1 MWTGGGKTVKVVKI
15 PRFPSVSK
23 RPGLDSFD
31 LTYWWGAVL
40 PSLVW
45 VGRVAPDPARI
56 IVRVPGEE
64 EAAWKER
71 EEPQTQPQ
79 IQTQIRIKKYMEM
92 KGKNLHKF
100 SGSSWW
106 LCECGESL
114 AHASKYK
121 LKYKNKLNR
130 KYKYKLK

>member
-1 MWTGGGKTVKVVKI
+1 MGGEDKPSQKCAPNCYITVWSGGGKTVKVVKI

-45 VGRVAPDPARI
+45 VGGVAPDPARI
-56 IVRVPGEE
+56 IVRVPGEG

-71 EEPQTQPQ
+71 EREEP
-79 IQTQIRIKKYMEM
+79 
-92 KGKNLHKF
+92 
-100 SGSSWW
+100 
-106 LCECGESL
+106 
-114 AHASKYK
+114 
-121 LKYKNKLNR
+121 
-130 KYKYKLK
+130 